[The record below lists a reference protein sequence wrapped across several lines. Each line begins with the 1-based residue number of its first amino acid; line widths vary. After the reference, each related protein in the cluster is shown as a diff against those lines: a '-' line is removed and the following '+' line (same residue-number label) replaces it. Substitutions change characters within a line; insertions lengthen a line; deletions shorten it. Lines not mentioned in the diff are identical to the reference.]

1 MTEHRLSLR
10 HIGENDYTVMRD
22 GRAIG
27 RIRLA
32 DERTE
37 SVTWEWAINP
47 PLPIPSWARGTAAT
61 LQDAKTAFQEAWRR
75 FYATLTPADIERWH
89 RDQDRARERSERF
102 GWT

>member
-10 HIGENDYTVMRD
+10 LIELSDYRVSRD

-32 DERTE
+32 DERSE
-37 SVTWEWAINP
+37 AVTWEWAINP
-47 PLPIPSWARGTAAT
+47 PLPIPSWAKGTAAS
-61 LQDAKTAFQEAWRR
+61 LQDAKSAFQEARR
-75 FYATLTPADIERWH
+75 WFYAGLTPADIERWH
-89 RDQDRARERSERF
+89 RDQDRARERSEWS